1 MKYAETDDTQAYFK
15 TSEDE
20 EDGIWRVDRIDAG
33 LENGDRILVYNTVD
47 LPSYAV
53 YAYDFSP
60 LDVTVTD
67 STGADVTRPEL
78 HGISA
83 LTKEVYPG
91 SAIKY
96 QVDASDDMSGIES
109 ISITLLSPSGKELKK
124 DAKYSQ
130 DQKVYELTIP
140 TDSDLEEGNW
150 TIYSVALW
158 DLQNVIL

>member
-1 MKYAETDDTQAYFK
+1 MKYDGNGRYTGIFQ

-47 LPSYAV
+47 LPSYAI

-67 STGADVTRPEL
+67 STGADITRPEL
-78 HGISA
+78 HGISV

-96 QVDASDDMSGIES
+96 QFDASDDMSGIKR
-109 ISITLLSPSGKELKK
+109 ISITLHSPRGKALRKNVE
-124 DAKYSQ
+124 YSQ
-130 DQKVYELTIP
+130 DQTVYELTIP
-140 TDSDLEEGNW
+140 TDSDL
-150 TIYSVALW
+150 
-158 DLQNVIL
+158 